1 MIDYKISKRLE
12 ALSVSATLAMTQKS
26 RDLSAQGYDV
36 INLSIGEPDF
46 DTPDFIKEAA
56 IKAIN
61 ENWTHYPP
69 VPGYPELRK
78 AISDKFA
85 LENNLDIPAE
95 QIVVSTG
102 AKQSLINVLLSVVN
116 PDDEVLI
123 PAPYWVSYIEMVKV
137 AEGKPVVI
145 PCGIESDFKLTPKQL
160 SDAITPKTRAI
171 IYSSP
176 SNPTGSLYT
185 KDELEALANVLSK
198 HKDIIILS
206 DEIYEHINF
215 RGKHESIAQ
224 FPQVKDQTVI
234 INGVSKGYAMTGWR
248 IGYVGAPLWI
258 AKACTKLQGQFT
270 SGACSIAQKAA
281 EAALN
286 GGVEASQKMTK
297 VFKTRR
303 DLFLNGIREIPGM
316 KVNEPGGAFYVFPEV
331 TAYLGKSFEGKPI
344 KTSGD
349 LAMYLLEK
357 AHVATVGGD
366 AFGAPECLRFSYA
379 TSEKNLEEALKR
391 VKKALSLL
399 Q

>member
-26 RDLSAQGYDV
+26 RDLSAQGHDV

-69 VPGYPELRK
+69 VPGYSELRK

-85 LENNLDIPAE
+85 RENNLDIAPE

-116 PDDEVLI
+116 PDDEVII

-137 AEGKPVVI
+137 AEGKPVVL
-145 PCGIESDFKLTPKQL
+145 PCGIESDFKLTPQQL
-160 SDAITPKTRAI
+160 ERAITSKTRAI

-185 KDELEALANVLSK
+185 KDELEALANVLAK

-224 FPQVKDQTVI
+224 FSQVQDQTVI

-248 IGYVGAPLWI
+248 IGYIGAPLWI

-286 GGVEASQKMTK
+286 GGVEASRKMTK
-297 VFKTRR
+297 VFETRR

-331 TAYLGKSFEGKPI
+331 TAYLGKTFEGKRI
-344 KTSGD
+344 ETSGD
-349 LAMYLLEK
+349 LAMFLLEK

-379 TSEKNLEEALKR
+379 TSEKNLEEALRR
-391 VKKALSLL
+391 VKNALSLL
-399 Q
+399 K

>member
-12 ALSVSATLAMTQKS
+12 ALSISATLAMTQKS
-26 RDLSAQGYDV
+26 RDLSTQGYDV

-46 DTPDFIKEAA
+46 DTPDFIKKAA
-56 IKAIN
+56 IKAIQ

-78 AISDKFA
+78 AISDKF
-85 LENNLDIPAE
+85 LRENKLDVAPE
-95 QIVVSTG
+95 QVVVSTG
-102 AKQSLINVLLSVVN
+102 AKQSLINVLLCVVN
-116 PDDEVLI
+116 PDDEVII

-137 AEGKPVVI
+137 AEGKPVVL
-145 PCGIESDFKLTPKQL
+145 PCGIESDFKLTPQQL
-160 SDAITPKTRAI
+160 EDAITPKTRAI

-185 KDELEALANVLSK
+185 KDELKALADVLAN

-215 RGKHESIAQ
+215 RGQHESIAQ

-248 IGYVGAPLWI
+248 IGYIGAPLWI

-297 VFKTRR
+297 IFKTRR

-331 TAYLGKSFEGKPI
+331 TAYLGKSYKGKVI
-344 KTSGD
+344 ETSGD
-349 LAMYLLEK
+349 LAMYLLENT
-357 AHVATVGGD
+357 HVATVGGD

-379 TSEKNLEEALKR
+379 TSEENLEEALKR
-391 VKKALSLL
+391 VKKSLSLL

>member
-1 MIDYKISKRLE
+1 MIDKKISKRLE
-12 ALSVSATLAMTQKS
+12 ALSVSATLAMTQRS

-56 IKAIN
+56 IKAIQ
-61 ENWTHYPP
+61 ENLTHYPP

-85 LENNLDIPAE
+85 RENDLNIASE

-137 AEGKPVVI
+137 AEGKPVVL
-145 PCGIESDFKLTPKQL
+145 PCGIESDFKLTPEQL
-160 SDAITPKTRAI
+160 EDAITPKTRAI

-185 KDELEALANVLSK
+185 KLELEALANVLAK
-198 HKDIIILS
+198 HKNIIILS

-224 FPQVKDQTVI
+224 FQQVKDQTVI
-234 INGVSKGYAMTGWR
+234 VNGVSKGYAMTGWR
-248 IGYVGAPLWI
+248 IGYIGAPLWI

-297 VFKTRR
+297 VFETRR
-303 DLFLNGIREIPGM
+303 DLFLKGIRDIPGM
-316 KVNEPGGAFYVFPEV
+316 KVNEPGGAFYLFPEV
-331 TAYLGKSFEGKPI
+331 TAYLGKSFEGKLI
-344 KTSGD
+344 ETSGD
-349 LAMYLLEK
+349 LAMYLLEN

-379 TSEKNLEEALKR
+379 TSEENIEEALRR
-391 VKKALSLL
+391 VKEALNLL

>member
-26 RDLSAQGYDV
+26 RDLSAQGHDV

-78 AISDKFA
+78 AISNKFER
-85 LENNLDIPAE
+85 ENNLEFAPE

-137 AEGKPVVI
+137 AEGNPVVI

-185 KDELEALANVLSK
+185 KDELEALADVLSK

-248 IGYVGAPLWI
+248 IGYIGAPLWI

-270 SGACSIAQKAA
+270 SGACSVAQKAA

-286 GGVEASQKMTK
+286 GGVEASRKMTA

-303 DLFLNGIREIPGM
+303 DLFLKGICEIPGM

-331 TAYLGKSFEGKPI
+331 TAYLGKSFEGKTI
-344 KTSGD
+344 ETSGD
-349 LAMYLLEK
+349 LSMYLLEK

-366 AFGAPECLRFSYA
+366 AFGSPECLRFSYA

-391 VKKALSLL
+391 VKNALSLL